1 MDIKTI
7 IPPAIETISSLSP
20 ALIGSAVAQAWKPG
34 LSWRQRFVQWVVGS
48 TVSYYATQGIVAF
61 TGWNE
66 FVAQSIGFGIA
77 LVAFDATPRLIS
89 SASDA
94 LTLVPGRFS
103 DLIFGK
109 SKKGG

>member
-1 MDIKTI
+1 MDMKTI

-34 LSWRQRFVQWVVGS
+34 LSWRQRFMQWVVGS
-48 TVSYYATQGIVAF
+48 TVSFYATQGIIAF

-77 LVAFDATPRLIS
+77 LVAFDATPRVIAT
-89 SASDA
+89 ASDA
-94 LTLVPGRFS
+94 LTHAPGRFS

-109 SKKGG
+109 KKD

>member
-1 MDIKTI
+1 MDPKSIL
-7 IPPAIETISSLSP
+7 PAAIETISSLTP

-34 LSWRQRFVQWVVGS
+34 LNWRQRFVQWVVGS
-48 TVSYYATQGIVAF
+48 TVSFYATQGIVAF

-77 LVAFDATPRLIS
+77 LVAFDATPRVIA
-89 SASDA
+89 SASDT
-94 LTLVPGRFS
+94 LTHAPGRLS

-109 SKKGG
+109 RKD